1 MTELIAIARQF
12 SGSST
17 AVLPLGNGLINATYL
32 VTTAAEPFVLQC
44 INAHVFPEPKAIL
57 ANLAEIGRHIDSK
70 APEAVELQIPR
81 LIQSEAGFNSVRDD
95 QGRIWRATRYIAD
108 TVSLEV
114 LGNLHEAR
122 QTGFALGHFHR
133 LLSDLDPVRLKD
145 TLPGFHITP
154 MYLAR
159 YREALVAVNPKLID
173 KDCAAFIE
181 QHQTFAGD
189 LETAKRQ
196 GLLPLRIIHGDPKLN
211 NFLFDHNRQKAV
223 GLIDLDTV
231 KPGLLHYDIGDCLR
245 SCCHRPENDTFD
257 PDIGEAI
264 LASYLDQAGHFFTGP
279 DYDSLY
285 AAIRLIP
292 FELGLRFYTDHLEG
306 DRYFKVEGQGQ
317 NLERALGQFRLC
329 KSIMGQEGAIKQLI
343 ESLRGKTAWFA
354 SATR

>member
-1 MTELIAIARQF
+1 MIELLAIARQF

-44 INAHVFPEPKAIL
+44 INAHVFPEPEAIL
-57 ANLAEIGRHIDSK
+57 TNLAEIGRHIDSK

-81 LIQSEAGFNSVRDD
+81 LIQSEAGFDSVCDD
-95 QGRIWRATRYIAD
+95 RGRIWRATRYIAD

-122 QTGFALGHFHR
+122 QAGFALGHFHR

-154 MYLAR
+154 AYLANYDR
-159 YREALVAVNPKLID
+159 IQPTADPNRIS
-173 KDCAAFIE
+173 KDCSSFIE
-181 QHQTFAGD
+181 RHRVFADD

-211 NFLFDHNRQKAV
+211 NFLFDRDRQKAV

-264 LASYLDQAGHFFTGP
+264 LASYLDEAGHFFTGP
-279 DYDSLY
+279 DYDYLY

-306 DRYFKVEGQGQ
+306 DRYFKVEGPEQ

-329 KSIMGQEGAIKQLI
+329 KSIIAQEGAIIKLV
-343 ESLRGKTAWFA
+343 ESLLGKTA
-354 SATR
+354 